1 MRKYR
6 YKIVFIITIFI
17 GILLFLYCRNT
28 INLMQY
34 VTYYYEKTE
43 DGYTPIVSLDYL
55 SLSADI
61 GNISNNEMAEKV
73 EQTKA
78 GDFLES
84 LSTLFL
90 SDYSSL
96 INSIEVSSSKDIVK
110 EGDFFIVNI
119 KWDKDLIQKTSLN
132 FACYNNIVIVRNP
145 EKNTLL
151 SGIGS
156 ILGIEAFDENKN
168 YYSIRPLVNEDENI
182 KMFKRYNI
190 VKSTEDSFVL
200 QNKEGN
206 KQIVINKDAFN
217 KYMFSNANEFI
228 NSLYFL
234 DKNDFKYML
243 LLTGISL
250 FLSLLCLSVNWTFMK
265 EKTIF
270 KSYYLSYCWLGIII
284 VYRWFN
290 IQYNI
295 FTIPNKT
302 DMTFL
307 PFLLFLFLMIG
318 IIVEFI
324 SCININPIKG
334 IFIFILMILMN
345 TFAMATI
352 AGICCIFI
360 VNLVEIIIKYC
371 YSKSNKKLETSY
383 I

>member
-61 GNISNNEMAEKV
+61 GNISNNGMAEKV

-168 YYSIRPLVNEDENI
+168 YYSIRPLVNGDENI

-200 QNKEGN
+200 QNKEDN

-228 NSLYFL
+228 NSLYSL

-334 IFIFILMILMN
+334 IFIFILIILMN

-352 AGICCIFI
+352 TGICCIFI

>member
-73 EQTKA
+73 KQTKA

-84 LSTLFL
+84 LFTLFL

-200 QNKEGN
+200 QNKEDN

-228 NSLYFL
+228 NSLYSL

-284 VYRWFN
+284 IYRWFN
-290 IQYNI
+290 IPYNI

-352 AGICCIFI
+352 TGICCIFI

>member
-228 NSLYFL
+228 NSLYSL

-250 FLSLLCLSVNWTFMK
+250 FLSLLCLSVSWTFMK

-352 AGICCIFI
+352 TGICCIFI

>member
-17 GILLFLYCRNT
+17 GILLFLYCKNT

-61 GNISNNEMAEKV
+61 GNISNDEMTEKV
-73 EQTKA
+73 EQTKTE
-78 GDFLES
+78 DFLES

-119 KWDKDLIQKTSLN
+119 KWDKDLLQKTSLN

-151 SGIGS
+151 SGIGYV
-156 ILGIEAFDENKN
+156 LRIEAFDENKN
-168 YYSIRPLVNEDENI
+168 YYSICPLVNGDENI
-182 KMFKRYNI
+182 EMFKRYNI

-200 QNKEGN
+200 QNKEEN

-228 NSLYFL
+228 NSLYSL
-234 DKNDFKYML
+234 DKNDLKYML

-284 VYRWFN
+284 LCRWFN
-290 IQYNI
+290 ISYNI
-295 FTIPNKT
+295 FTIPNKV

-307 PFLLFLFLMIG
+307 PFLLFLFLIIG
-318 IIVEFI
+318 IIVEFV
-324 SCININPIKG
+324 SCINISPIKG
-334 IFIFILMILMN
+334 IFVFILMVLMN
-345 TFAMATI
+345 TFAMMTI

-360 VNLVEIIIKYC
+360 VNLAEIIIKYY

>member
-200 QNKEGN
+200 QNKEDN

-228 NSLYFL
+228 NSLYSL

-290 IQYNI
+290 IPYNI

-307 PFLLFLFLMIG
+307 PFLLFLFLVIG

-352 AGICCIFI
+352 TGICCIFI

>member
-200 QNKEGN
+200 QNKEDN

-228 NSLYFL
+228 NSLYSL
-234 DKNDFKYML
+234 DKNDFKYIL

-290 IQYNI
+290 IPYNI

-352 AGICCIFI
+352 TGICCIFI

>member
-17 GILLFLYCRNT
+17 GILLFLYCKNT

-43 DGYTPIVSLDYL
+43 DGYKPIVSLDYL

-61 GNISNNEMAEKV
+61 GNISKDEMTEKV

-190 VKSTEDSFVL
+190 VESTEDSFVL

-228 NSLYFL
+228 NSLYSL

-290 IQYNI
+290 IPYNI

-352 AGICCIFI
+352 TGICCIFI

>member
-17 GILLFLYCRNT
+17 GILLFLYCKNT

-43 DGYTPIVSLDYL
+43 DEYKPIVSLDYL

-61 GNISNNEMAEKV
+61 GNISKDEMTEKV

-119 KWDKDLIQKTSLN
+119 KWDKNLLQKTSLN

-151 SGIGS
+151 SGIGYV
-156 ILGIEAFDENKN
+156 LGIEAFDENKN
-168 YYSIRPLVNEDENI
+168 YYSICPLVNGDENI
-182 KMFKRYNI
+182 EMFKRYNI

-200 QNKEGN
+200 QKKEEN

-228 NSLYFL
+228 NSLYSL
-234 DKNDFKYML
+234 DKNDLKYML

-250 FLSLLCLSVNWTFMK
+250 FLSLLCLSINWTFMK

-284 VYRWFN
+284 LCRWFN
-290 IQYNI
+290 ISYNI
-295 FTIPNKT
+295 FTIPNKV

-307 PFLLFLFLMIG
+307 PFLLFLFLIIG
-318 IIVEFI
+318 IIVEFV
-324 SCININPIKG
+324 SCINISPIKG
-334 IFIFILMILMN
+334 IFVFILMVLMN
-345 TFAMATI
+345 TFAMMTI

-360 VNLVEIIIKYC
+360 VNLAEIIIKYY